1 MSEVLTSVLNQP
13 GAQPRELEGQVQALL
28 SYLQDRP
35 SPPDAR
41 YVALDGGSIM
51 AAVICLDSPG
61 RSALVF
67 VPSMQINPHHRDV
80 VVELLDRLLRAGRQ
94 RGVRLFHVLAPLD
107 SPADDHLLAVAGF
120 DRLAELVYLERPSTL
135 PVRATPDPAGLTWTC
150 YDRTTHRLFA
160 EVIQSTYEGS
170 LDCPQLFGHRDIE
183 DIIAG
188 HKDAGEFDPQRW
200 FVLRDC
206 GRPVGCLLLARVRH
220 RSALELVYMG
230 LAPQAR
236 GRGLGKA
243 MLRRALQVTLQ
254 ANLAYLTLAVDAA
267 NTPACALYRRFDFAE
282 TMRRTAWVLTP
293 KG

>member
-1 MSEVLTSVLNQP
+1 MSEVLTLVLNQP
-13 GAQPRELEGQVQALL
+13 GIQARELEAQVKALL

-35 SPPDAR
+35 SSADAQ
-41 YVALDGGSIM
+41 YVALAGRSLI

-67 VPSMQINPHHRDV
+67 VPSMQLHPRRRDV
-80 VVELLDRLLRAGRQ
+80 VIELLDCLVKAGRQ
-94 RGVRLFHVLAPLD
+94 RGARLFHVLAPLD
-107 SPADDHLLAVAGF
+107 SPADASLLAAAGF
-120 DRLAELVYLERPSTL
+120 DRLAELIYLERPSTL
-135 PVRATPDPAGLTWTC
+135 PVRAEPDPADLTWTC
-150 YDRTTHRLFA
+150 YDQTTHRLFA

-200 FVLRDC
+200 FVLRER
-206 GRPVGCLLLARVRH
+206 GQPVGCLLLARVRH

-230 LAPQAR
+230 LAPEAR
-236 GRGLGKA
+236 GGGLGKA

-254 ANLAYLTLAVDAA
+254 AHFAYVTLAVDAA
-267 NTPACALYRRFDFAE
+267 NTPACALYRRFDFSE

-293 KG
+293 

>member
-1 MSEVLTSVLNQP
+1 MSEVLTLVLNQP
-13 GAQPRELEGQVQALL
+13 GIQARELEVQVEALL

-35 SPPDAR
+35 SPADAQ
-41 YVALDGGSIM
+41 YVALAGRSLI

-67 VPSMQINPHHRDV
+67 VPSMQLRPRRRDV
-80 VVELLDRLLRAGRQ
+80 VIELLDRLVEAGRQ

-107 SPADDHLLAVAGF
+107 SPADAYLLAAAGF
-120 DRLAELVYLERPSTL
+120 DRLAELIYLERPSTL
-135 PVRATPDPAGLTWTC
+135 PVRAEPDPADLTWTC
-150 YDRTTHRLFA
+150 YDRTTHQLFA

-200 FVLRDC
+200 FVLRER
-206 GRPVGCLLLARVRH
+206 GQPVGCLLLARVRH

-230 LAPQAR
+230 LAPEAR
-236 GRGLGKA
+236 GGGLGKA

-254 ANLAYLTLAVDAA
+254 AHFAYVTLAVDAA
-267 NTPACALYRRFDFAE
+267 NTPACALYRRFDFSE

-293 KG
+293 